1 MRLEYRVLEVAKG
14 SRETC
19 DHCLLDFH
27 ASSFTFIPATHEI
40 VAHDKK
46 GDCVDISFICANCKK
61 DLENEILPYCEE
73 CGRLKKHREAC
84 FCNHLK
90 DKKLNQPASEDALI
104 ARSFSS
110 RLENKTKELEKELS
124 TAKEELNIER
134 EEVGKFHEKSK
145 EWGDK

>member
-1 MRLEYRVLEVAKG
+1 MKLEHRILEVAKG
-14 SRETC
+14 GKESC
-19 DHCLLDFH
+19 DYCLLDFR
-27 ASSFTFIPATHEI
+27 ADSFTFTLATREIATHNKE
-40 VAHDKK
+40 
-46 GDCVDISFICANCKK
+46 GDCIDISFICANCKK
-61 DLENEILPYCEE
+61 DLENEILPHCEE

-90 DKKLNQPASEDALI
+90 DGKFHQPVSEDALI

-134 EEVGKFHEKSK
+134 EEVGKFYEKSK
-145 EWGDK
+145 E